1 MRQTCIFLLLIA
13 FSSIASAQNR
23 MLDKYADMEGVESV
37 YISKAMFEYISADDD
52 LDISG
57 DIEIG
62 KIISD
67 IDCLQ
72 LISTE
77 NPRMI
82 EKISRELVFDSSNG
96 YSELMRI
103 KDDDERTFVYQ
114 KKIKKDINEY
124 ILYITECKRNGSI
137 EELVVIS
144 LTGRL
149 TPRDIQRAIAD

>member
-1 MRQTCIFLLLIA
+1 MRQICIFLLLIA

-23 MLDKYADMEGVESV
+23 MLDKYADMEGVASV
-37 YISKAMFEYISADDD
+37 YISKTMFEYMSADDD

-57 DIEIG
+57 DLELG
-62 KIISD
+62 KIISK

-77 NPRMI
+77 VPRLI

-96 YSELMRI
+96 YAELMRI
-103 KDDDERTFVYQ
+103 KDDDEKTFVYQ
-114 KKIKKDINEY
+114 KKLKNGVSEY
-124 ILYITECKRNGSI
+124 VLYITEEEDDGRT

-149 TPRDIQRAIAD
+149 TPRDIRRAIDD

>member
-1 MRQTCIFLLLIA
+1 MKQTCIFLLLIA
-13 FSSIASAQNR
+13 FSSIASAQNP

-37 YISKAMFEYISADDD
+37 YISKTMFEYISADDD

-57 DIEIG
+57 DLELG
-62 KIISD
+62 KIVSK

-77 NPRMI
+77 NPRLI
-82 EKISRELVFDSSNG
+82 EKISRELVFNSSNG
-96 YSELMRI
+96 YTELMRI

-114 KKIKKDINEY
+114 KKMKNGVNEY
-124 ILYITECKRNGSI
+124 ILYITEEEHNGKT

-149 TPRDIQRAIAD
+149 SPGDIRRAIDD

>member
-1 MRQTCIFLLLIA
+1 MRQTCIFLLLMA
-13 FSSIASAQNR
+13 FSGIASAQNR

-37 YISKAMFEYISADDD
+37 YISKTMFEYISADDD

-57 DIEIG
+57 DLELG
-62 KIISD
+62 KIVSK

-77 NPRMI
+77 NPRLI
-82 EKISRELVFDSSNG
+82 EKISRELVFNSSNG
-96 YSELMRI
+96 YTELMRI

-114 KKIKKDINEY
+114 KKMKNGVNEY
-124 ILYITECKRNGSI
+124 ILYITESKRNGSI
-137 EELVVIS
+137 EELVIIS

-149 TPRDIQRAIAD
+149 SPGDIRRAIDD

>member
-1 MRQTCIFLLLIA
+1 
-13 FSSIASAQNR
+13 

-114 KKIKKDINEY
+114 KKIKKDIL
-124 ILYITECKRNGSI
+124 IMLK
-137 EELVVIS
+137 ELE
-144 LTGRL
+144 
-149 TPRDIQRAIAD
+149 D